1 MSTILIPIVALMI
14 PMVIVPTTLILKH
27 AARKRE
33 LDHIERMRG
42 MELGCSPPPSSMGS
56 PAALAASAI
65 GVLVPLGSFAI
76 TLAAAESNA
85 GPDEIWFAPVVVSLA
100 ALVASWMIYAR
111 GIASQLAWQASQQ
124 PASLAK
130 PAFDPDAYDV
140 VGSRG

>member
-1 MSTILIPIVALMI
+1 MYGILVPIVGMMI

-33 LDHIERMRG
+33 LDHIERMKG
-42 MELGCSPPPSSMGS
+42 MELGCSPPPSSLGW

-65 GVLVPLGSFAI
+65 GVLVPLGSFGM
-76 TLAAAESNA
+76 TLVAVEATAAPE
-85 GPDEIWFAPVVVSLA
+85 EIWFAPVVVSLA
-100 ALVASWMIYAR
+100 ALIASWVIFAR
-111 GIASQLAWQASQQ
+111 GIASQLAWQSPQH
-124 PASLAK
+124 PSSLAK